1 MSRNRLN
8 HGILF
13 VALAA
18 FVMAVT
24 IVSAGPGTRLGVW
37 NYGTGISIIRN
48 MAMPS
53 MIVAGLAILSFIA
66 SLFTAP
72 KLAPLMFIAAVAAAV
87 AAFVP
92 LKFEQN
98 LAANPYIHDITTDFE
113 NPPAIAAA
121 ADLPRKNPVA
131 YLGSDP
137 APNSEITIAEAQRKY
152 FPDIQPLIVDKK
164 INEAAINSRTII
176 DAMKMHILKEGTTH
190 EGAIIEATYTSF
202 WFGFVDDFI
211 VRIMRKDGKLRI
223 DVRSKSRVGTSDLGA
238 NAHRVQDF
246 LKSFSEKSIR

>member
-1 MSRNRLN
+1 MSGSRSKHRM
-8 HGILF
+8 LF

-37 NYGTGISIIRN
+37 EFGTGISIIRK
-48 MAMPS
+48 MAIPS
-53 MIVAGLAILSFIA
+53 MIMAVMAILSFIA
-66 SLFTAP
+66 SLFMAR
-72 KLAPLMFIAAVAAAV
+72 KLVPLMFIAAVAAVV
-87 AAFVP
+87 AAIVP

-113 NPPAIAAA
+113 NPPAIVAA

-164 INEAAINSRTII
+164 INEIADISSAIIRE
-176 DAMKMHILKEGTTH
+176 MKMEILKESMTD
-190 EGAIIEATYTSF
+190 ESAISEATYTSF

-211 VRIMRKDGKLRI
+211 VRIMPKDGKLRI